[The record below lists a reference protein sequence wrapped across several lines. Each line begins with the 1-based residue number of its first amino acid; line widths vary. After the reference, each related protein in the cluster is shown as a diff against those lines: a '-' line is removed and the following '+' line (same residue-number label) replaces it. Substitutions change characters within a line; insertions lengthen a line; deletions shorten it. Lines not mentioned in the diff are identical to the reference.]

1 MISTQLIFSQQEE
14 NKNEISID
22 TLEEKLLLDKVRRK
36 AKGFIRINNKEKKI
50 FLFDRSINIMIIII
64 IINPFYSTVH

>member
-1 MISTQLIFSQQEE
+1 MRSPKAPVIFLLISTQLIFSQQEE

-36 AKGFIRINNKEKKI
+36 AKGFIRINNKEKKYS
-50 FLFDRSINIMIIII
+50 FLIKQNFIIKI
-64 IINPFYSTVH
+64 